1 MPDRRRLLQ
10 EERGFTL
17 VEVAVAIAVLLVG
30 MLGAVTMIDTG
41 NAMTS
46 RTKAREGATALA
58 RSVLEIGRGIPYR
71 DLTADRILAELD
83 TRSGLADARPG
94 TAGHQVES
102 RGFVYTVVP
111 TVCSVDDPVDS
122 LGEGDSEVGLCA
134 NSDVLGQGQS
144 AGDRNADDYRRMVV
158 RLTWPM
164 TGTGTDTLVQT
175 GVVTNPVGG
184 LGPSVTSLTPKLPAT
199 TEIASASTT
208 SASYDLVT
216 SAVPASVTWSVD
228 GARLGQ
234 ATGSGTS
241 WTFNWPLG
249 SADVPQFVD
258 CAYVVQAEAFDAKGR
273 AGATKALT
281 VTLNRRVPFAP
292 THFSGGR
299 NLNGSRV
306 DLQWQSNQECD
317 VKRYHVYRGTSAS
330 AIDTKVC
337 ETVKDEP
344 TECVDDSPPSGV
356 TLFYQVVGV
365 DTPSGGGDR
374 EGNRGA
380 VLEVPPESAN
390 AEAPSVPTG
399 LAICTGGNPGC
410 NDIDGEP
417 APSGVPVLTWNESTD
432 SDGVAFYRV
441 YRDGNTYDD
450 RLDILFKVT
459 DKPLVFVD
467 ATASGG
473 HSYRVS
479 AVDNLFG
486 ESALSGQVTWQ

>member
-1 MPDRRRLLQ
+1 MPKRFRPLKD
-10 EERGFTL
+10 ERGFTL
-17 VEVAVAIAVLLVG
+17 IEITVALSVLLVG

-46 RTKAREGATALA
+46 QTKAREGATALA
-58 RSVLEIGRGIPYR
+58 RSVLEIGRGVPYR
-71 DLTADRILAELD
+71 ELSADQVLAELAG
-83 TRSGLADARPG
+83 RPGLDDARPG
-94 TAGHQVES
+94 TPGHQVES

-111 TVCSVDDPVDS
+111 IVCSVDDPVDS
-122 LGEGDSEVGLCA
+122 LGDGDSEVGLCA
-134 NSDVLGQGQS
+134 NSDVLGQGQA
-144 AGDRNADDYRRMVV
+144 AGDRNGDDYRRIVAQ
-158 RLTWPM
+158 LNWKIP
-164 TGTGTDTLVQT
+164 GSNADSLVQT

-199 TEIASASTT
+199 TEIASAGTT
-208 SASYDLVT
+208 SASYDVVT
-216 SAVPASVTWSVD
+216 SAVPASITWSVD
-228 GARLGQ
+228 GARLGE

-249 SADVPQFVD
+249 TADVPQFVD

-281 VTLNRRVPFAP
+281 VSLNRRVPFAP

-299 NLNGSRV
+299 NLNGARV

-317 VKRYHVYRGTSAS
+317 VKVYRVYRGTSAS
-330 AIDTKVC
+330 AIDTEVC
-337 ETVKDEP
+337 ETVKDAP
-344 TECVDDSPPSGV
+344 TECVDDNPPTGI

-365 DTPSGGGDR
+365 DTPSGGGNR
-374 EGNRGA
+374 EGDRGT
-380 VLEVPPESAN
+380 VLEVAPESAN
-390 AEAPSVPTG
+390 TGAPSTPTG
-399 LAICTGGNPGC
+399 LTVCTGGNPGC

-441 YRDGNTYDD
+441 YRDGNSYDD
-450 RLDILFKVT
+450 RLDILFKVA
-459 DKPLVFVD
+459 DKPLVFID
-467 ATASGG
+467 ATASGS
-473 HSYRVS
+473 HRYRVS

-486 ESALSGQVTWQ
+486 ESVLSDEVAW